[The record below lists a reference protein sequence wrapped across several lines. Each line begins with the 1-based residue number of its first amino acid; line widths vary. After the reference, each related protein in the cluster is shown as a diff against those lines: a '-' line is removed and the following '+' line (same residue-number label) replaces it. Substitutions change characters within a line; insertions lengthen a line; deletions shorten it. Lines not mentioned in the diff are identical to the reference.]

1 MFLVKTTLWILL
13 YPLLFTGY
21 FLISCWQ
28 ALSFMF
34 HSPVDLWIIISNSLE
49 QQAEEQ

>member
-1 MFLVKTTLWILL
+1 MFLVKTVLWVLL

-21 FLISCWQ
+21 FAISCFQ
-28 ALSFMF
+28 ALSFLF
-34 HSPVDLWIIISNSLE
+34 NSPVDLWIIISNSLE